1 MKLMSVRLAAEVMGA
16 RVLGDASI
24 SFGGVSTDTRAG
36 CTGAL
41 FFALQG
47 EHSDGHQ
54 YVRQAF
60 EAGAAAAVVR
70 RPVQGVDGT
79 QLQVEDTLRAL
90 GLLARH
96 IRRERSLP
104 VVGITGSVGKT
115 STRALTA
122 AGLSARHAVH
132 QSAKNY
138 NNEIGV
144 PLTLFD
150 LRDEHT
156 ALVLEMAM
164 RGAGQIAWLAEVAE
178 PTIGVVTNIGLSHVE
193 LLGSREAIAQAKGE
207 LVAALPT
214 NGLAVLPADD
224 AFYPLLQSLTRARIV
239 TFGEAEHADYRV
251 TDLSLD
257 PEGRAVCRIKGE
269 PVRFAAPGA
278 HVALNAAAALAVCD
292 ALGVPLNAAI
302 ERIEALPPE
311 PMRLAPR
318 AIANGILLLD
328 DTYNAAPD
336 SVRAALI
343 TLRAMAHG
351 GRRAVAALGQMR
363 ELGPYESEA
372 YQMAGEWVRA
382 AGVELLLT
390 VGEGAEAIAHAA
402 GIAGEHFSSSEQ
414 AAAALA
420 AKLRPGD
427 VVLVKGSR
435 AVCMEKIVELL
446 IASQTRKTAQGN
458 P

>member
-1 MKLMSVRLAAEVMGA
+1 MKLMSVGLAAEVMGA
-16 RVLGDASI
+16 RVLGDSSV

-36 CTGAL
+36 CADAL
-41 FFALQG
+41 FFALPG

-54 YVRQAF
+54 YVRQAL

-70 RPVQGVDGT
+70 QPVQGVEGT

-96 IRRERSLP
+96 IRRGRSLP

-122 AGLSARHAVH
+122 AGLSARHVVH

-164 RGAGQIAWLAEVAE
+164 RGVGQIAWLAEVAE

-193 LLGSREAIAQAKGE
+193 LLGSREAIARAKGE
-207 LVAALPT
+207 LVAALPPS
-214 NGLAVLPADD
+214 GLAVLPADD
-224 AFYPLLQSLTRARIV
+224 AYYPLLQSLTRARIV

-257 PEGRAVCRIKGE
+257 PEGRAACRINGQ
-269 PVRFAAPGA
+269 PLRFSAPGA

-302 ERIEALPPE
+302 ERMEALPPE

-318 AIANGILLLD
+318 ALDGGILLLD

-336 SVRAALI
+336 SVRAALV

-363 ELGPYESEA
+363 ELGPYEAEA
-372 YQMAGEWVRA
+372 YRMAGEWVRA

-402 GIAGEHFSSSEQ
+402 GVSGEHFGTSEE

-420 AKLRPGD
+420 ERVRPGD

-435 AVCMEKIVELL
+435 AVRMERIVERLT
-446 IASQTRKTAQGN
+446 ASQTRKTAQGN